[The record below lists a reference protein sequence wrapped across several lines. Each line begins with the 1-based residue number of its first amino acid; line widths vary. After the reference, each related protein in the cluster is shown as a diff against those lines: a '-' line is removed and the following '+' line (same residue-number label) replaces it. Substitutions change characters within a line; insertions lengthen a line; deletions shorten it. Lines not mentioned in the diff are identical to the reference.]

1 MPKPNESGC
10 ELHGDFH
17 YQYGCFITFAI
28 AIMFLVG
35 CVLISFWLA
44 GLSFAGIPAKI
55 MRLTSPALLIMLLLS
70 LPVKFMVSRS
80 ELTLKDG
87 VLSGTRQSLFPRERT
102 RFAIPVSAIREVSYL
117 ADQLEVKTDQETFRF
132 QFLRNSIRIGDELNR
147 LYLPYEQARLA
158 RRASIPIEPVQQIP
172 QNPPQE
178 PAFTLPQAPSEAL
191 PYVEIPLPQQDDIG
205 ALLSQQNPQNQAP
218 DALFRLSGPETWGQ
232 PEQNEADQENQNGT
246 AIL

>member
-17 YQYGCFITFAI
+17 FQYGCFITFAL

-44 GLSFAGIPAKI
+44 GVSLSGIPAKV
-55 MRLTSPALLIMLLLS
+55 MRVTSPLLLIMLLLS
-70 LPVKFMVSRS
+70 LPGKRMVSRS

-87 VLSGTRQSLFPRERT
+87 VLSGTRQSLFSRERT
-102 RFAIPVSAIREVSYL
+102 RFAIHVSEIRKVSYAAESL
-117 ADQLEVKTDQETFRF
+117 IVETDQETFQF
-132 QFLRNSIRIGDELNR
+132 QYLRNSIRIGDELNR
-147 LYLPYEQARLA
+147 LYLPYEQERLA

-178 PAFTLPQAPSEAL
+178 PAFTLPQGSSEAL
-191 PYVEIPLPQQDDIG
+191 PYVEIPLPQQDDFG

-218 DALFRLSGPETWGQ
+218 DALFGLSGPETWGQ